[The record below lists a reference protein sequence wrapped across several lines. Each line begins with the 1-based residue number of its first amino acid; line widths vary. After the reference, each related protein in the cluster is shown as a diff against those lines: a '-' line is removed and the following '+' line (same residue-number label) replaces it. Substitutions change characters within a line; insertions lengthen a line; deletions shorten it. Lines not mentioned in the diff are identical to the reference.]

1 MPECECSCT
10 NAQYKVQLYF
20 SILTNAGCVCCAVRA
35 RYNSERATIQMMI
48 HANQIDRYLSTVML
62 LALVWCLTTLCVAT
76 GNFTIARKKKHAIY
90 RCIQWLCI
98 PEHRTNRIYHSH
110 CISVCCRRALC
121 RTFHNGL
128 QLAYTSN
135 SLANE
140 TEISGNVEVYI
151 YIYVS

>member
-76 GNFTIARKKKHAIY
+76 GNFTIARKKNTQYIDVYSDCVY
-90 RCIQWLCI
+90 RSTEPTEYITATVFLSAVDELCAV
-98 PEHRTNRIYHSH
+98 HSTTDYNWH
-110 CISVCCRRALC
+110 TQVILSLTRQK
-121 RTFHNGL
+121 FQGMSK
-128 QLAYTSN
+128 YT
-135 SLANE
+135 
-140 TEISGNVEVYI
+140 YI
-151 YIYVS
+151 YM